1 MSNYSEY
8 SFDTL
13 LVGEFWK
20 LDVEV
25 VMVYIYRLELL
36 DRKKGAEEDE
46 RFVLPRPRKAFEATP
61 NVE

>member
-1 MSNYSEY
+1 M
-8 SFDTL
+8 
-13 LVGEFWK
+13 GEFWK